1 MFAPIIILHVNHY
14 YQKRQGVFRG
24 GFRGHAVATKGKERN
39 MRSSTDEPSAAAG
52 RHRGPPLLVVTAIYT
67 ALVLA
72 GIIVPIVMAG
82 GDHFPSPFDAEGSR
96 WFAEHPRAALMSA
109 FFAFCSAIPLG
120 IFTATAVSRVQFL
133 GMKVAGIHIALFGGF
148 AAASALATS
157 AFAAWVR
164 AQPSILDAGSVAQ
177 ALHLLAFAAGGPG
190 YVVSFGLLV
199 AGISLV
205 AGLQGF
211 LPSWLMK
218 AGLVL
223 AVIAELAVFAF
234 VWPPA
239 LFLLPVARF
248 LGLFWMF
255 GVARL
260 LPESRARVGTRH
272 TAAPLPLDL
281 VTGGGT

>member
-1 MFAPIIILHVNHY
+1 ML
-14 YQKRQGVFRG
+14 
-24 GFRGHAVATKGKERN
+24 
-39 MRSSTDEPSAAAG
+39 
-52 RHRGPPLLVVTAIYT
+52 VTAIYT

-72 GIIVPIVMAG
+72 GVIVPIVLAG
-82 GDHFPSPFDAEGSR
+82 GEHFPSPFDAEASR
-96 WFAEHPRAALMSA
+96 WFAEHPSAALVSA
-109 FFAFCSAIPLG
+109 FFTFCSAIPLG

-148 AAASALATS
+148 AASSALATS
-157 AFAAWVR
+157 AFAAWVQ
-164 AQPSILDAGSVAQ
+164 AQPSILGAGSVAK

-211 LPSWLMK
+211 VPSWLMK
-218 AGLVL
+218 AGLAL
-223 AVIAELAVFAF
+223 ALVAELGVLAF

-239 LFLLPVARF
+239 LFLLPIGRF

-260 LPESRARVGTRH
+260 LPESRARLGTRH
-272 TAAPLPLDL
+272 AAAALPLDL
-281 VTGGGT
+281 VTRGGT

>member
-1 MFAPIIILHVNHY
+1 MQASAE
-14 YQKRQGVFRG
+14 K
-24 GFRGHAVATKGKERN
+24 
-39 MRSSTDEPSAAAG
+39 PSADAG
-52 RHRGPPLLVVTAIYT
+52 RHRGPPLMIVAAVYT

-72 GIIVPIVMAG
+72 GVIVPLVMAG
-82 GDHFPSPFDAEGSR
+82 GEHFPSPFDAEASH
-96 WFAEHPRAALMSA
+96 WFSEHPSAALVSA
-109 FFAFCSAIPLG
+109 FLAFCSAIPLG

-148 AAASALATS
+148 AAASALSIS

-164 AQPSILDAGSVAQ
+164 AQPGIIDTGGVAQ

-223 AVIAELAVFAF
+223 AAVAELAVFAF

-260 LPESRARVGTRH
+260 LPESRTRVGTRH
-272 TAAPLPLDL
+272 ASAPLPLDL
-281 VTGGGT
+281 VTGGER